1 MRIAFP
7 QKDALK
13 VHLFF
18 LSIICISSISTG
30 CNTNQNCRREIG
42 LLRAEIID
50 MEDKHALLKS
60 KYEGAGTNPVDNA
73 STDFSITDE
82 DGVVYGEDD
91 VIYGDTI
98 YEGVNQN
105 GMIYSGGRIYPQET
119 TYIEGTV
126 VGEPIYT
133 DGPFP
138 GDVFE
143 TVPAN
148 EPIGSSVAPR
158 QPVTSNT
165 IINQDPRQIRQP
177 ENLPQANPRG
187 IPGRNPSEELP
198 LPPGSMNPDGSRNLQ
213 NRSGPLEL
221 EAPSYNRQAITKASN
236 GRARRSNHVTEVV
249 VNRSTTRGHSVDG
262 IAGDEGLN
270 LLIQPKASSGQIVL
284 EPGELT
290 VSLIDPKETAG
301 NQQLGLW
308 KFLPE
313 ETELFF
319 VNDELASHGILLHL
333 PWDQATP
340 KRSRLMIHVRFV
352 TSDGRILRTSSD
364 VRIKPPTDDYSLD
377 DPRVVEWTQQD
388 WRWSSGGDEAS
399 DVRRTAEGVENGEAF
414 DLGFVD
420 DEIAVGDDDRWMKS
434 RGGYPDANG
443 FRRGSPSAN
452 RANQLRQGIRA
463 NNGPDRPQWRPV
475 R

>member
-1 MRIAFP
+1 MRITFP

-18 LSIICISSISTG
+18 LSIICISAISMG
-30 CNTNQNCRREIG
+30 CNSNQNCRREIG

-60 KYEGAGTNPVDNA
+60 KYEGDGTNPVDT
-73 STDFSITDE
+73 SSMDFSITDE
-82 DGVVYGEDD
+82 NGVVYGEDD
-91 VIYGDTI
+91 VMYGDTI

-105 GMIYSGGRIYPQET
+105 GVIYSGGRIYPHET
-119 TYIEGTV
+119 TYTQGTV
-126 VGEPIYT
+126 VDGPIYT

-138 GDVFE
+138 GEIIE
-143 TVPAN
+143 TIPAGGS
-148 EPIGSSVAPR
+148 IGSSVAPR
-158 QPVTSNT
+158 GTATSNT
-165 IINQDPRQIRQP
+165 IINQAPRQP

-198 LPPGSMNPDGSRNLQ
+198 LPPGRMNPDGSRNLQ

-221 EAPSYNRQAITKASN
+221 EAPSYSRQAITKTSN
-236 GRARRSNHVTEVV
+236 GRVLRSNRVTEVV

-284 EPGELT
+284 ESGELT
-290 VSLIDPKETAG
+290 VSLIDPKETSG

-340 KRSRLMIHVRFV
+340 RRSRLMIHVRFV

-388 WRWSSGGDEAS
+388 WRWGSGGEAS
-399 DVRRTAEGVENGEAF
+399 DMRRTAEGVENGDAF

-420 DEIAVGDDDRWMKS
+420 DEIASGDGNEVVDDDRWMKS
-434 RGGYPDANG
+434 RGYTNANG
-443 FRRGSPSAN
+443 FRRGSAD
-452 RANQLRQGIRA
+452 RASQLRQGTRA
-463 NNGPDRPQWRPV
+463 NNGPEKPQWRPV